1 MAADYYP
8 IVNFHFMVQ
17 FPFDPTGTTDVSFQS
32 VTGLDS
38 TLETEPVKEGGE
50 NRFTHVLPVRRKYGP
65 LVLKRGLLGPDQ
77 SQLTSYLQQV
87 FANDVF
93 TPMDMV
99 TIHLLDE
106 THQSL
111 LCWSVNNVW
120 PLSWKLSELNAMQ
133 GEVLIETLELNY
145 NQLVLNS

>member
-65 LVLKRGLLGPDQ
+65 LVLKRGLIGPKQ
-77 SQLTSYLQQV
+77 SKLASYLQTV

-93 TPMDMV
+93 TPMDIV

-133 GEVLIETLELNY
+133 GEVFIETLELNY

>member
-8 IVNFHFMVQ
+8 IVNFHFLVQ

-77 SQLTSYLQQV
+77 SQLTSYLQKV

-99 TIHLLDE
+99 
-106 THQSL
+106 
-111 LCWSVNNVW
+111 
-120 PLSWKLSELNAMQ
+120 
-133 GEVLIETLELNY
+133 
-145 NQLVLNS
+145 